1 MTASPQRFMLPATL
15 ALLAA
20 LVGGCTANDDD
31 GTTVGT
37 SPSGSSPSGSSG
49 EVPSPAASP
58 SSSSDSPGTAT
69 NDLEAGDCITDT
81 GTAAEPN
88 IEVLPCS
95 EEHGFEVFATTKLP
109 EGEYPGIGEADAL
122 TQEFCRE
129 EFTGFVGIE
138 YDASELELQYFFPV
152 EAEWDAEGGRTA
164 VCTVGLPG
172 GNPTTGSLEGS
183 KR

>member
-58 SSSSDSPGTAT
+58 SSSDSPGTAT

-95 EEHGFEVFATTKLP
+95 EKHGFEVFATTELP

-172 GNPTTGSLEGS
+172 GDPTTGSLEGS